1 MKEWFYYLVY
11 FIGCQPMW
19 LTGSPLLLHRDR
31 SRRKGPYILVC
42 THFSPYDVAILIYHT
57 PRVLD
62 FVSVVEVFR
71 HPLSRWFLSNMGS
84 FPLDRWKP
92 DSGTVRTI
100 IDRLKANRVVAMFPE
115 GNLRTEETSVLNGG
129 KLKAGVGRIAK
140 MAGVPILPCVLVG
153 SRAYHSWKNWMP
165 FKRIKYG
172 LIYGEPF
179 EVATDEETDSK
190 VFEERLRKIFLDLHA
205 ELRQAMNERE
215 GSGQE
220 STEKPND
227 PHG

>member
-1 MKEWFYYLVY
+1 MKNWFYYLVY

-19 LTGSPLLLHRDR
+19 LTSTPLVLHKDR
-31 SRRKGPYILVC
+31 SRRKGAYILAC
-42 THFSPYDVAILIYHT
+42 THFSPYDVAILIYET

-100 IDRLKANRVVAMFPE
+100 LDRLKADRVVAMFPE
-115 GNLRTEETSVLNGG
+115 GTLRTEETSVLNGG

-153 SRAYHSWKNWMP
+153 SRAYHRWINWMP

-179 EVATDEETDSK
+179 YVGDNDEADPK
-190 VFEERLRKIFLDLHA
+190 VFEERLRKIFQELHS
-205 ELRQAMNERE
+205 ELRIAL
-215 GSGQE
+215 
-220 STEKPND
+220 K
-227 PHG
+227 

>member
-1 MKEWFYYLVY
+1 MDGNCLGHGKLLVSDYLQMKDWFYYLVS
-11 FIGCQPMW
+11 FIGCQPLW
-19 LTGSPLLLHRDR
+19 LTSSPLVLHRDR
-31 SRRKGPYILVC
+31 ARRKGPYILAC
-42 THFSPYDVAILIYHT
+42 THFSPYDVAILIYET

-71 HPLSRWFLSNMGS
+71 HPLSRWFLSSMGS

-92 DSGTVRTI
+92 DSGTVRVI
-100 IDRLKANRVVAMFPE
+100 LDRLKANRVVAMFPE
-115 GNLRTEETSVLNGG
+115 GTIRTEETSVLNGG

-153 SRAYHSWKNWMP
+153 SRPYHRWREWMP

-179 EVATDEETDSK
+179 DVNTDEDADPR
-190 VFEERLRKIFLDLHA
+190 VFEERLRKTFLELHA
-205 ELRQAMNERE
+205 
-215 GSGQE
+215 
-220 STEKPND
+220 
-227 PHG
+227 